1 MTEKKKDIDYLFI
14 SARVKALENQLLN
27 RERME
32 QILEAK
38 TDAEV
43 VKIIQECGYPE
54 LPIRDPEAM
63 DAALAEARQSAME
76 DLAASAPEPGFL
88 DIFRLKYDYHNL
100 KSMLKA
106 GAMGVS
112 PDDMLM
118 DMGRIP
124 TGELRSALE
133 SGERSGLPFPLA
145 SALAEAKEVLD
156 TTRDPQ
162 LSDITVDR
170 WMYRDMT
177 DTAKSTGSDFLQG
190 YVTLVID
197 AANLRVL
204 VRTLRMGKSPEFL
217 KGVLFEDGS
226 IHENWILSVAG
237 SNGNG
242 LAELYAA
249 TELREAAE
257 SGADALSGGM
267 LTEFEKRCDDAV
279 GNYLSGAQLVAFGE
293 APLIGYLA
301 EKETE
306 YLNLRI
312 ILMGRRAGLSPE
324 TIRSRLR
331 DSYV

>member
-38 TDAEV
+38 TDAEA

-54 LPIRDPEAM
+54 LPMQDLEAM
-63 DAALAEARQSAME
+63 DAALAEARRATLE
-76 DLAASAPEPGFL
+76 DLSASTPEPGFL
-88 DIFRLKYDYHNL
+88 DIFQLKYDYHNL
-100 KSMLKA
+100 KSLLKA
-106 GAMGVS
+106 DAMGVN
-112 PDDMLM
+112 PDHMLIN
-118 DMGRIP
+118 MGRVP
-124 TGELRSALE
+124 AEELSNALVTGEL
-133 SGERSGLPFPLA
+133 SGLPLSLA
-145 SALAEAKEVLD
+145 SAVAEAKEVLD

-162 LSDITVDR
+162 LSDIAVDR
-170 WMYRDMT
+170 WMYRDME
-177 DTAKSTGSDFLQG
+177 DAAKSTGSDFLQG
-190 YVTLVID
+190 YVTLTVD

-217 KGVLFEDGS
+217 KGILFEGGS
-226 IHENWILSVAG
+226 ISESWILAVACA
-237 SNGNG
+237 NGGG

-257 SGADALSGGM
+257 TGAEALSGGA

-279 GNYLSGAQLVAFGE
+279 SSYLSGAQFVAFGE
-293 APLIGYLA
+293 EPLIGYLA

-324 TIRSRLR
+324 IIRSRLR